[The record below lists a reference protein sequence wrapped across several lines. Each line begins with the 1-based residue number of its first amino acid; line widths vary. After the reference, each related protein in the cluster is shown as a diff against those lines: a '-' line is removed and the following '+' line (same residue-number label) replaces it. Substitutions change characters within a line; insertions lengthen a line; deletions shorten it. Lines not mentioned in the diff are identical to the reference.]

1 MNRIAASTPRLRLP
15 SAASMLLSCLLLLV
29 GFAAWPERVQ
39 SNAAKAAGGDR
50 GTARFR
56 VLSRGTRPAAAH
68 VRFWL
73 PPGYRQLVG
82 ALEGNAMIGSYRQHF
97 NRSDGS
103 ICSVELKAE
112 GQARSSPPRRRG
124 DRLQHRRGDKPE
136 SGTYVKVQKSGR
148 VGSLR
153 WYVGSS
159 ATRNPVTGELEL
171 VGIAVRRAPPRFV
184 PAKRKWA
191 VVTISISGWQSCGP
205 GRSQTRNTVSR
216 AIRSVR
222 IVSGGARS
230 VSGVPTEP
238 A

>member
-1 MNRIAASTPRLRLP
+1 
-15 SAASMLLSCLLLLV
+15 MLVSCLLLLV
-29 GFAAWPERVQ
+29 GFAVWPERVE

-56 VLSRGTRPAAAH
+56 VLSSGATRPAAAH

-82 ALEGNAMIGSYRQHF
+82 ALEGNALIGSYRQHF

-103 ICSVELKAE
+103 SCSVELEAD

-148 VGSLR
+148 IGSLR
-153 WYVGSS
+153 WYVGPS

-191 VVTISISGWQSCGP
+191 VMTISIGGWQSCGP
-205 GRSQTRNTVSR
+205 GRSETRKILSR

-222 IVSGGARS
+222 IVAGRARA
-230 VSGVPTEP
+230 VPGVPTET